1 MERTLDGGVYV
12 ERIQVS
18 NLSTVVFY
26 RGGEREYFS
35 LQLTDAQGQSVDV
48 PMAFKSVNEDAT
60 VSYAIYRFD
69 QPVELEDIA
78 SVTLLGETIPLTR

>member
-1 MERTLDGGVYV
+1 
-12 ERIQVS
+12 
-18 NLSTVVFY
+18 
-26 RGGEREYFS
+26 
-35 LQLTDAQGQSVDV
+35 
-48 PMAFKSVNEDAT
+48 MAFKSVNEDAT